1 MISKDENK
9 LFLPELECDINE
21 KYDVSD
27 SLLIEALVK
36 GKDKRNID
44 WNFTLRKNAN
54 LNIVLFDLSKH
65 DSNIK
70 IYVDAEENTE
80 TNIYIAS
87 STINDKKIFN
97 VEVINNGRN
106 GHSKVK
112 MYGVNKGSGTMKFL
126 GSTTI
131 EFGAKKSDV
140 RQDGRI
146 INFSNSSD
154 SEVSPK
160 LFIKE
165 NDVKASHGAVV
176 GSIPN
181 SSLFYLM
188 SRGIS
193 RKDAIDLLARGSFL
207 TFVDLLSSEVV
218 INAVKKELNYD

>member
-1 MISKDENK
+1 MISKGENNI
-9 LFLPELECDINE
+9 FLPELECDLSE
-21 KYDVSD
+21 KYDVND

-36 GKDKRNID
+36 GKDKRNIE
-44 WNFTLRKNAN
+44 WNFNLRKNAS
-54 LNIVLFDLSKH
+54 LNIVLFDLASH
-65 DSNIK
+65 ESNIK
-70 IYVDAEENTE
+70 IFVDAEEDTE
-80 TNIYIAS
+80 ANIYIAS

-97 VEVINNGRN
+97 VEVINKGRN

-126 GSTTI
+126 GATTI

-146 INFSNSSD
+146 INFSSSSN

-176 GSIPN
+176 GSVPN

-207 TFVDLLSSEVV
+207 TFVDLLSSEKVTE
-218 INAVKKELNYD
+218 AVKKELNYD

>member
-1 MISKDENK
+1 MISKGENNI
-9 LFLPELECDINE
+9 FLPELESDLNE
-21 KYDVSD
+21 NYEIEDT
-27 SLLIEALVK
+27 LLIEALVK

-44 WNFTLRKNAN
+44 WNFNLKRNAN
-54 LNIVLFDLSKH
+54 LNIILFDLSSH
-65 DSNIK
+65 ETNIN
-70 IYVDAEENTE
+70 IHVDAEEDTE
-80 TNIYIAS
+80 ANIYIAS
-87 STINDKKIFN
+87 STVTDKKIFN
-97 VEVINNGRN
+97 VEVINKGRN
-106 GHSKVK
+106 GRSKVK

-146 INFSNSSD
+146 INFSSSSN

-207 TFVDLLSSEVV
+207 NFVDLLSSEKVAE
-218 INAVKKELNYD
+218 AVKKELNI